1 MIKFIRF
8 GDIIIFI
15 SIIAFSFFYSKRLI
29 ENNKSSKVI
38 IDSYNK
44 SLRFDLNI
52 DKDIIIEGLLGES
65 KILIKDNHIQFLESP
80 CRDKLCIKAGILKN
94 SPLICMP
101 NGIIIRFENN
111 FDKDTEIDSIV
122 WWVIIM
128 SFFEEIKL
136 HKGKRRIYD
145 IIFFAFIS
153 SFIAALENMF
163 PRPIPYFRIGF

>member
-44 SLRFDLNI
+44 SLRFDLNNI

-80 CRDKLCIKAGILKN
+80 CRDKLCVKAGILKN

-111 FDKDTEIDSIV
+111 FDKDTEIDSIA
-122 WWVIIM
+122 W
-128 SFFEEIKL
+128 
-136 HKGKRRIYD
+136 
-145 IIFFAFIS
+145 
-153 SFIAALENMF
+153 
-163 PRPIPYFRIGF
+163 

>member
-38 IDSYNK
+38 IESYNK
-44 SLRFDLNI
+44 SLRFDLNNI

-80 CRDKLCIKAGILKN
+80 CRDKLCVKAGILKN

-122 WWVIIM
+122 W
-128 SFFEEIKL
+128 
-136 HKGKRRIYD
+136 
-145 IIFFAFIS
+145 
-153 SFIAALENMF
+153 
-163 PRPIPYFRIGF
+163 

>member
-8 GDIIIFI
+8 GDIIILI

-38 IDSYNK
+38 IESYNK
-44 SLRFDLNI
+44 SLRFDLNNI
-52 DKDIIIEGLLGES
+52 DKYIIIEGLLGES

-80 CRDKLCIKAGILKN
+80 CRDKLCVKAGILKN

-122 WWVIIM
+122 W
-128 SFFEEIKL
+128 
-136 HKGKRRIYD
+136 
-145 IIFFAFIS
+145 
-153 SFIAALENMF
+153 
-163 PRPIPYFRIGF
+163 

>member
-44 SLRFDLNI
+44 SLRFNLNI

-80 CRDKLCIKAGILKN
+80 CSDKLCVKAGILKN

-111 FDKDTEIDSIV
+111 FDKDIEIDSIV
-122 WWVIIM
+122 W
-128 SFFEEIKL
+128 
-136 HKGKRRIYD
+136 
-145 IIFFAFIS
+145 
-153 SFIAALENMF
+153 
-163 PRPIPYFRIGF
+163 

>member
-52 DKDIIIEGLLGES
+52 DKDITIEGLLGES

-80 CRDKLCIKAGILKN
+80 CRDKLCVKAGILKN

-111 FDKDTEIDSIV
+111 FDKDTGIDSIV
-122 WWVIIM
+122 W
-128 SFFEEIKL
+128 
-136 HKGKRRIYD
+136 
-145 IIFFAFIS
+145 
-153 SFIAALENMF
+153 
-163 PRPIPYFRIGF
+163 

>member
-8 GDIIIFI
+8 GDTIIFI
-15 SIIAFSFFYSKRLI
+15 SIIAFSFFSSKRLI

-38 IDSYNK
+38 IESYNK
-44 SLRFDLNI
+44 SLRFDLNNI

-80 CRDKLCIKAGILKN
+80 CRDKLCVKAGILKN

-122 WWVIIM
+122 W
-128 SFFEEIKL
+128 
-136 HKGKRRIYD
+136 
-145 IIFFAFIS
+145 
-153 SFIAALENMF
+153 
-163 PRPIPYFRIGF
+163 